1 MYMDI
6 KKYFIYLHEQTI
18 SDMKLVYI
26 FSSFA
31 AKGGTERIFC
41 DKMNWLAEVA
51 GYEIVFVTYEQGNHP
66 FAYPLSNKIRHV
78 DLNTRFFTTGTMPLL
93 KRIRSIFTLPRLFKH
108 RLRQLLD
115 EIQPDVVV
123 STTYALPLFREI
135 LSQPYRHVVESHV
148 CYYQLL
154 LQKKFTHISWLDRK
168 IARHLLEMLKR
179 CEKVVVLTHKDAACW
194 KGYDNIEVIHNVVTN
209 YPEKITDVADRPKR
223 IIAVGR
229 LQAQKGFDLL
239 IQSWQL
245 IAARHPDW
253 QLVVYG
259 HGGDL
264 QKLQQQLEK
273 AGLTSSMTFAGTT
286 DNIYKEYQNS
296 AFYVMSSRY
305 EGWGL
310 VLVEAM
316 SCGLPCVSFDCPYG
330 PSDIIRDGEDGFLV
344 ENGNIQQLAEKMEL
358 LINNKELR
366 ERLGVRSRLNAAR
379 FTSDNIMP
387 QWTKLFETI
396 VQNDNH

>member
-1 MYMDI
+1 MDI

-78 DLNTRFFTTGTMPLL
+78 DLNTRFFTTGAMSLL
-93 KRIRSIFTLPRLFKH
+93 KRIRFKFTMPRLFKH
-108 RLRQLLD
+108 RLRKLLD

-273 AGLTSSMTFAGTT
+273 AGLTSSMTFAGAT

-366 ERLGVRSRLNAAR
+366 KRLGVRARLNAAR

>member
-1 MYMDI
+1 MDI

-66 FAYPLSNKIRHV
+66 FAYPLSKKIRHV
-78 DLNTRFFTTGTMPLL
+78 DLNTRFFTVSTMPLL
-93 KRIRSIFTLPRLFKH
+93 KKIYFKITLPRLFKH

-115 EIQPDVVV
+115 EIQPNLVI
-123 STTYALPLFREI
+123 STTYSLALFREI
-135 LSQPYRHVVESHV
+135 LSMPYRHVVESHV
-148 CYYQLL
+148 YYGRL
-154 LQKKFTHISWLDRK
+154 LQSIFTHIPWWDRK
-168 IARHLLEMLKR
+168 MSQHRLKMLKR
-179 CEKVVVLTHKDAACW
+179 GGRGVVLTHKDAACW
-194 KGYDNIEVIHNVVTN
+194 KDYDNIEVIHNVVTN

-223 IIAVGR
+223 IMAVGR
-229 LQAQKGFDLL
+229 LHEQKGFDLL

-366 ERLGVRSRLNAAR
+366 EWLGVRARLNAAR

>member
-1 MYMDI
+1 MDI

-66 FAYPLSNKIRHV
+66 FAYPLSKKIRHV

-93 KRIRSIFTLPRLFKH
+93 KRIRFKFTLPRLFKH
-108 RLRQLLD
+108 RLRKLLD

-148 CYYQLL
+148 YYQLL
-154 LQKKFTHISWLDRK
+154 LQNTFTHIPWLDRK
-168 IARHLLEMLKR
+168 ISQHLLKMLKR

-229 LQAQKGFDLL
+229 LHEQKGFDLL

-366 ERLGVRSRLNAAR
+366 EWLGVRARLNAAR

>member
-1 MYMDI
+1 MDI

-78 DLNTRFFTTGTMPLL
+78 DLNTRFFTTSTMPLL

-108 RLRQLLD
+108 RLQELLD

-123 STTYALPLFREI
+123 STTYALPLLREI

-154 LQKKFTHISWLDRK
+154 LQNTFTHISWLDRK

-179 CEKVVVLTHKDAACW
+179 CEKVVVLTQKDAACW

-229 LQAQKGFDLL
+229 LHAQKGFDLL

-273 AGLTSSMTFAGTT
+273 AGLTSSMTFAGAT
-286 DNIYKEYQNS
+286 DNIYKEYQDS

-366 ERLGVRSRLNAAR
+366 ERLGVRARLNAAR

>member
-1 MYMDI
+1 MDI

-108 RLRQLLD
+108 RLRKLLD

-194 KGYDNIEVIHNVVTN
+194 KGYVNIEVIHNVVTN

-245 IAARHPDW
+245 IAAWHPDW

-366 ERLGVRSRLNAAR
+366 ERLGVRARLNAAR

>member
-1 MYMDI
+1 MDI

-78 DLNTRFFTTGTMPLL
+78 DLNTRFFTTSTMPLL

-108 RLRQLLD
+108 RLQELLD

-209 YPEKITDVADRPKR
+209 YPEKITDVVDRPKR

-229 LQAQKGFDLL
+229 LHAQKGFDLL

-273 AGLTSSMTFAGTT
+273 AGLTSSMTFAGAT
-286 DNIYKEYQNS
+286 DNIYKEYQDS

-366 ERLGVRSRLNAAR
+366 ERLGVRARLNAAR

-387 QWTKLFETI
+387 QWTKLFDTI

>member
-1 MYMDI
+1 MDI

-41 DKMNWLAEVA
+41 DKMNWLADVA

-66 FAYPLSNKIRHV
+66 LAYPLSDKIRHV
-78 DLNTRFFTTGTMPLL
+78 DLNTRFFTMSTMPLL
-93 KRIRSIFTLPRLFKH
+93 KRIRSIFTMPRLFKH
-108 RLRQLLD
+108 RLRKLLD

-135 LSQPYRHVVESHV
+135 LSLPYRHVVESHV

-168 IARHLLEMLKR
+168 ISRHLLGMLKR

-194 KGYDNIEVIHNVVTN
+194 NGYDNIEVIPNVVTN

-229 LQAQKGFDLL
+229 LHEQKGFDLL

-259 HGGDL
+259 HGGDQ

-273 AGLTSSMTFAGTT
+273 AGLTSSMTFAGKT

-344 ENGNIQQLAEKMEL
+344 ENGNIQQLADRMEQ
-358 LINNKELR
+358 LIDNQPLR
-366 ERLGVRSRLNAAR
+366 QQMGAEARTNAER
-379 FTSDNIMP
+379 FTKDKIMGR
-387 QWTKLFETI
+387 WTQLFENVTK
-396 VQNDNH
+396 N

>member
-1 MYMDI
+1 MDI

-78 DLNTRFFTTGTMPLL
+78 DLNTRFFTTGTMSLL
-93 KRIRSIFTLPRLFKH
+93 KRIYFKITLPRLFKH

-115 EIQPDVVV
+115 EIQPNLVI

-229 LQAQKGFDLL
+229 LHAQKGFDLL

-273 AGLTSSMTFAGTT
+273 AGLTSSMTFAGAT

-366 ERLGVRSRLNAAR
+366 ERLGVQARLNAAR

>member
-1 MYMDI
+1 MDI

-66 FAYPLSNKIRHV
+66 FVYPLSNKIRHV

-93 KRIRSIFTLPRLFKH
+93 KRIRFKFTMPRLFKH
-108 RLRQLLD
+108 RLRKLLD

-123 STTYALPLFREI
+123 STTYALFLFREI

-179 CEKVVVLTHKDAACW
+179 CEKVVVLTQKDAACW
-194 KGYDNIEVIHNVVTN
+194 KGYDNIEVIHNVLTN

-229 LQAQKGFDLL
+229 LHAQKGFDLL

-273 AGLTSSMTFAGTT
+273 AGLTSSMTFAGAT
-286 DNIYKEYQNS
+286 DNIYKEYQDS

-366 ERLGVRSRLNAAR
+366 EWLGVRARLNAAR

>member
-1 MYMDI
+1 MDI

-93 KRIRSIFTLPRLFKH
+93 KRIRFKFTLPRLFKH
-108 RLRQLLD
+108 RLRKLLD

-154 LQKKFTHISWLDRK
+154 LQNTFTHIPWLDRK
-168 IARHLLEMLKR
+168 ISQHLLKMLKR

-229 LQAQKGFDLL
+229 LHEQKGFDLL

-366 ERLGVRSRLNAAR
+366 ERLGVRARLNAAR

>member
-1 MYMDI
+1 MDI

-31 AKGGTERIFC
+31 AKGGTERIIC

-93 KRIRSIFTLPRLFKH
+93 KRIRFKFTMPRLFKH
-108 RLRQLLD
+108 RLRKLLD

-123 STTYALPLFREI
+123 STTYALFLFREI

-148 CYYQLL
+148 YYQLL
-154 LQKKFTHISWLDRK
+154 LQNTFTHIAWLDRK
-168 IARHLLEMLKR
+168 ITLHLLGMLKR

-194 KGYDNIEVIHNVVTN
+194 KGYDNIEVIHNVLTN

-229 LQAQKGFDLL
+229 LHAQKGFDLL

-286 DNIYKEYQNS
+286 DNIYKEYQDS

-366 ERLGVRSRLNAAR
+366 ERLGVRARLNAAR

>member
-1 MYMDI
+1 MDI

-66 FAYPLSNKIRHV
+66 FAYPLSKKIRHV
-78 DLNTRFFTTGTMPLL
+78 DLNTRFFTVSTMPLL
-93 KRIRSIFTLPRLFKH
+93 KRIRFKFTMPRLFKH
-108 RLRQLLD
+108 RLRKLLD

-123 STTYALPLFREI
+123 STTYALPLLREI

-179 CEKVVVLTHKDAACW
+179 CEKVVVLTQKDAACW
-194 KGYDNIEVIHNVVTN
+194 KGYDNIEVIHNVLTN

-229 LQAQKGFDLL
+229 LHAQKGFDLL

-273 AGLTSSMTFAGTT
+273 AGLTSSMTFAGAT
-286 DNIYKEYQNS
+286 DNIYKEYQDS

-366 ERLGVRSRLNAAR
+366 EWLGVRARLNAAR

>member
-1 MYMDI
+1 MDI

-78 DLNTRFFTTGTMPLL
+78 DLNTRFFTTGTMSLL
-93 KRIRSIFTLPRLFKH
+93 KRIYFKITLPRLFKH

-115 EIQPDVVV
+115 EIQPNLVI

-148 CYYQLL
+148 CYGRL
-154 LQKKFTHISWLDRK
+154 LQFIFTHIPWLDRK
-168 IARHLLEMLKR
+168 ISQHLLKMLKR

-229 LQAQKGFDLL
+229 LDEQKGFDLL

-273 AGLTSSMTFAGTT
+273 AGLTSSMTFAGAT

-366 ERLGVRSRLNAAR
+366 ERLGVRARLNAAR

>member
-1 MYMDI
+1 MDI

-93 KRIRSIFTLPRLFKH
+93 KRIRFKFTMPRLFKH
-108 RLRQLLD
+108 RLRKLLD

-148 CYYQLL
+148 YYQLL
-154 LQKKFTHISWLDRK
+154 LQNTFTHIPWLDRK
-168 IARHLLEMLKR
+168 ISQHLLKMLKR

-229 LQAQKGFDLL
+229 LHAQKGFDLL

-366 ERLGVRSRLNAAR
+366 ERLGVRARLNAAR

>member
-1 MYMDI
+1 MDI

-93 KRIRSIFTLPRLFKH
+93 KRIRFKFTLPRLFKH
-108 RLRQLLD
+108 RLRKLLD

-148 CYYQLL
+148 YYQLL
-154 LQKKFTHISWLDRK
+154 LQNTFTHISWLDRK

-229 LQAQKGFDLL
+229 LHEQKGFDLL

-273 AGLTSSMTFAGTT
+273 AGLTSSMTFAGAT

-366 ERLGVRSRLNAAR
+366 ERLGVRARLNAAR

>member
-1 MYMDI
+1 MDI

-78 DLNTRFFTTGTMPLL
+78 DLNTRFFTTSTMPLL
-93 KRIRSIFTLPRLFKH
+93 KRIRFKFTLPRLFKH
-108 RLRQLLD
+108 RLRKLLD

-229 LQAQKGFDLL
+229 LHAQKGFDLL

-273 AGLTSSMTFAGTT
+273 AGLTSSMTFAGAT

-366 ERLGVRSRLNAAR
+366 ERLGVQARLNAAR

>member
-1 MYMDI
+1 MDI

-93 KRIRSIFTLPRLFKH
+93 KRIRFKFTMPRLFKH
-108 RLRQLLD
+108 RLRKLLD

-148 CYYQLL
+148 CYGRL
-154 LQKKFTHISWLDRK
+154 LQFIFTHIPWLDRK
-168 IARHLLEMLKR
+168 ISQHLLKMLKR

-229 LQAQKGFDLL
+229 LDEQKGFDLL

-245 IAARHPDW
+245 IAARYPDW

-273 AGLTSSMTFAGTT
+273 AGLTSSMTFAGAT

-366 ERLGVRSRLNAAR
+366 ERLGVRARLNAAR

>member
-1 MYMDI
+1 MDI

-78 DLNTRFFTTGTMPLL
+78 DLNTRFFTTGTMSLL
-93 KRIRSIFTLPRLFKH
+93 KRIYFKITLPRLFKH

-115 EIQPDVVV
+115 EIQPNLVI

-148 CYYQLL
+148 CYGRL
-154 LQKKFTHISWLDRK
+154 LQFIFTHIPWLDRK
-168 IARHLLEMLKR
+168 ISQHLLKMLKR

-229 LQAQKGFDLL
+229 LDEQKGFDLL

-273 AGLTSSMTFAGTT
+273 AGLTSSMTFAGAT
-286 DNIYKEYQNS
+286 DNIYKEYQDS

-366 ERLGVRSRLNAAR
+366 ERLGVRARLNAAR

>member
-1 MYMDI
+1 MDI

-93 KRIRSIFTLPRLFKH
+93 KRIRFKFTMPRLFKH
-108 RLRQLLD
+108 RLRKLLD

-229 LQAQKGFDLL
+229 LHAQKGFDLL

-366 ERLGVRSRLNAAR
+366 EWLGVRARLNAAR

>member
-1 MYMDI
+1 MDI

-93 KRIRSIFTLPRLFKH
+93 KRIRFKFTMPRLFKH
-108 RLRQLLD
+108 RLRKLLD

-148 CYYQLL
+148 CYGRL
-154 LQKKFTHISWLDRK
+154 LQFIFTHIPWLDRK
-168 IARHLLEMLKR
+168 ISQHLLKMLKR

-229 LQAQKGFDLL
+229 LHAQKGFDLL

-273 AGLTSSMTFAGTT
+273 AGLTSSMTFAGAT

-366 ERLGVRSRLNAAR
+366 ERLGVRARLNAAR

>member
-1 MYMDI
+1 MDI

-93 KRIRSIFTLPRLFKH
+93 KRIRFKFTMPRLFKH
-108 RLRQLLD
+108 RLRKLLD

-123 STTYALPLFREI
+123 STTYALFLFREI

-273 AGLTSSMTFAGTT
+273 AGLTSSMTFAGAT

-366 ERLGVRSRLNAAR
+366 ERLGVRARLNAAR

>member
-1 MYMDI
+1 MDI

-93 KRIRSIFTLPRLFKH
+93 KRIRFKFTMPRLFKH
-108 RLRQLLD
+108 RLRKLLD

-135 LSQPYRHVVESHV
+135 LSLPYRHVVESHV

-229 LQAQKGFDLL
+229 LHAQKGFDLL

-273 AGLTSSMTFAGTT
+273 AGLTSSMTFAGAT
-286 DNIYKEYQNS
+286 DNIYKEYQDS

-330 PSDIIRDGEDGFLV
+330 PSDIIRDGEDGLLV

-366 ERLGVRSRLNAAR
+366 ERLGVRARLNAAR

>member
-1 MYMDI
+1 MDI

-18 SDMKLVYI
+18 TDMKLVYI

-93 KRIRSIFTLPRLFKH
+93 KRIRSKFTLPRLFKH
-108 RLRQLLD
+108 RLRKLLD

-123 STTYALPLFREI
+123 STTYALLLFREI

-148 CYYQLL
+148 YYQLL
-154 LQKKFTHISWLDRK
+154 LQNTFTHIPWLDRK
-168 IARHLLEMLKR
+168 ISQHLLKMLKR

-366 ERLGVRSRLNAAR
+366 ERLGVRARLNAAR

>member
-1 MYMDI
+1 MDI

-66 FAYPLSNKIRHV
+66 LAYPLSDKIRHV
-78 DLNTRFFTTGTMPLL
+78 DLNTRFFTMSTMPLL
-93 KRIRSIFTLPRLFKH
+93 KRIRSIFTMPRLFKH
-108 RLRQLLD
+108 RLRKLLD

-135 LSQPYRHVVESHV
+135 LSLPYRHVVESHV

-168 IARHLLEMLKR
+168 ISRHLLGMLKR

-194 KGYDNIEVIHNVVTN
+194 KGYDNIEVIPNVVTN

-229 LQAQKGFDLL
+229 LHEQKGFDLL

-330 PSDIIRDGEDGFLV
+330 PSDIICDGEDGFLV

-366 ERLGVRSRLNAAR
+366 ERLGVRARLNAAR

>member
-1 MYMDI
+1 M
-6 KKYFIYLHEQTI
+6 
-18 SDMKLVYI
+18 
-26 FSSFA
+26 
-31 AKGGTERIFC
+31 
-41 DKMNWLAEVA
+41 
-51 GYEIVFVTYEQGNHP
+51 
-66 FAYPLSNKIRHV
+66 
-78 DLNTRFFTTGTMPLL
+78 
-93 KRIRSIFTLPRLFKH
+93 
-108 RLRQLLD
+108 
-115 EIQPDVVV
+115 
-123 STTYALPLFREI
+123 
-135 LSQPYRHVVESHV
+135 
-148 CYYQLL
+148 
-154 LQKKFTHISWLDRK
+154 
-168 IARHLLEMLKR
+168 
-179 CEKVVVLTHKDAACW
+179 
-194 KGYDNIEVIHNVVTN
+194 TN
-209 YPEKITDVADRPKR
+209 YPEKITDVSDRPKR

-286 DNIYKEYQNS
+286 DNIYKEYQDS

-366 ERLGVRSRLNAAR
+366 ERLGVRARLNAAR

>member
-1 MYMDI
+1 MDI

-93 KRIRSIFTLPRLFKH
+93 KRIRFKFTMPRLFKH
-108 RLRQLLD
+108 RLRKLLD

-135 LSQPYRHVVESHV
+135 LSLPYRHVVESHV

-229 LQAQKGFDLL
+229 LHAQKGFDLL

-273 AGLTSSMTFAGTT
+273 AGLTSSMTFAGAT
-286 DNIYKEYQNS
+286 DNIYKEYQDS

-305 EGWGL
+305 EGL
-310 VLVEAM
+310 PLMLMEAM

-330 PSDIIRDGEDGFLV
+330 PSDIIAHGEDGFLV
-344 ENGNIQQLAEKMEL
+344 ENGNIQQLAERMEQ
-358 LINNKELR
+358 LIDNEPLR
-366 ERLGVRSRLNAAR
+366 LQMGAKARENASR
-379 FTSDNIMP
+379 FTQDIIMP
-387 QWTKLFETI
+387 TWKKLFEGI
-396 VQNDNH
+396 IQKQ

>member
-1 MYMDI
+1 MDI

-26 FSSFA
+26 FGPFA
-31 AKGGTERIFC
+31 AKGGTERILC

-66 FAYPLSNKIRHV
+66 FAYPLSKKIRHV
-78 DLNTRFFTTGTMPLL
+78 DLNTRFFTVSTMPLL
-93 KRIRSIFTLPRLFKH
+93 KKIYFKITLPRLFKH

-115 EIQPDVVV
+115 EIQPNLVI
-123 STTYALPLFREI
+123 STTYSLALFREI
-135 LSQPYRHVVESHV
+135 LSMPYRHVVESHV
-148 CYYQLL
+148 YYGRL
-154 LQKKFTHISWLDRK
+154 LQSIFTHIPWLDRK
-168 IARHLLEMLKR
+168 ISQHLLKMLKR

-194 KGYDNIEVIHNVVTN
+194 KDYDNIEVIHNVVTN

-229 LQAQKGFDLL
+229 LHAQKGFDLL

-366 ERLGVRSRLNAAR
+366 EWLGVRARLNAAR

>member
-1 MYMDI
+1 MDI

-66 FAYPLSNKIRHV
+66 FAYPLSDKIRHV

-93 KRIRSIFTLPRLFKH
+93 KRIRFKFIMPRLFKH
-108 RLRQLLD
+108 RLRKLLD
-115 EIQPDVVV
+115 EIRPDVVV
-123 STTYALPLFREI
+123 STTYALFLFREI

-148 CYYQLL
+148 YYQLL
-154 LQKKFTHISWLDRK
+154 LQNTFTHIPWLDRK
-168 IARHLLEMLKR
+168 ITLHLLGMLKR

-194 KGYDNIEVIHNVVTN
+194 KGYDNIEVIHNVLTN

-229 LQAQKGFDLL
+229 LHAQKGFDLL

-286 DNIYKEYQNS
+286 DNIYKEYQDS

-366 ERLGVRSRLNAAR
+366 ERLGVRARLNAAR

>member
-1 MYMDI
+1 
-6 KKYFIYLHEQTI
+6 
-18 SDMKLVYI
+18 MKLVYI

-41 DKMNWLAEVA
+41 DKMNWLAEVP

-93 KRIRSIFTLPRLFKH
+93 KRIRFKFTMPRLFKH
-108 RLRQLLD
+108 RLRKLLD

-209 YPEKITDVADRPKR
+209 YPEKTTDVADRPKR

-229 LQAQKGFDLL
+229 LHAQKGFDLL

-264 QKLQQQLEK
+264 QKLQQHLEK
-273 AGLTSSMTFAGTT
+273 AGLTSSMTFAGAT

-366 ERLGVRSRLNAAR
+366 EWLGVRARLNAAR

>member
-1 MYMDI
+1 MDI

-66 FAYPLSNKIRHV
+66 FAYPLSKKIRHV

-93 KRIRSIFTLPRLFKH
+93 KRIRFKFTLPRLFKH
-108 RLRQLLD
+108 RLRKLLD

-123 STTYALPLFREI
+123 STTYALFLFREI

-148 CYYQLL
+148 YYQLL
-154 LQKKFTHISWLDRK
+154 LQNTFTHIPWLDRK
-168 IARHLLEMLKR
+168 ISQHLLKMLKR

-194 KGYDNIEVIHNVVTN
+194 KDYDNIEVIHNVVTN

-229 LQAQKGFDLL
+229 LHAQKGFDLL

-366 ERLGVRSRLNAAR
+366 EWLGVRARLNAAR

>member
-1 MYMDI
+1 MDI

-78 DLNTRFFTTGTMPLL
+78 DLNTRFFTTGTMSLL
-93 KRIRSIFTLPRLFKH
+93 KRIRFKFTMPRLFKH
-108 RLRQLLD
+108 RLRKLLD

-273 AGLTSSMTFAGTT
+273 AGLTSSMTFAGAT

>member
-1 MYMDI
+1 
-6 KKYFIYLHEQTI
+6 
-18 SDMKLVYI
+18 MKLVYI

-93 KRIRSIFTLPRLFKH
+93 KRIRFKFTMPRLFKH
-108 RLRQLLD
+108 RLRKLLG
-115 EIQPDVVV
+115 EIRPDVVV
-123 STTYALPLFREI
+123 STTYALFLFREI

-148 CYYQLL
+148 YYQLL
-154 LQKKFTHISWLDRK
+154 LQNTFTHIPWLDRM
-168 IARHLLEMLKR
+168 ITRHLLEMLKR

-229 LQAQKGFDLL
+229 LHAQKGFDLL

-273 AGLTSSMTFAGTT
+273 AGLTSSMTFAGAT
-286 DNIYKEYQNS
+286 DNIYKEYQDS

-344 ENGNIQQLAEKMEL
+344 ENGNIQQLAEKMEMF
-358 LINNKELR
+358 INNKELR
-366 ERLGVRSRLNAAR
+366 ERMGVQARLNAAR

>member
-1 MYMDI
+1 MDI

-93 KRIRSIFTLPRLFKH
+93 KRIRFKFTLPRLFKH

-115 EIQPDVVV
+115 EIQPNLVI

-229 LQAQKGFDLL
+229 LHAQKGFDLL

-273 AGLTSSMTFAGTT
+273 AGLTSSMTFAGAT

-366 ERLGVRSRLNAAR
+366 ERLGVRARLNAAR

>member
-1 MYMDI
+1 MDI

-26 FSSFA
+26 FGPFA
-31 AKGGTERIFC
+31 AKGGTERILC

-66 FAYPLSNKIRHV
+66 FAYPLSKKIRHV
-78 DLNTRFFTTGTMPLL
+78 DLNTRFFTVSTMPLL
-93 KRIRSIFTLPRLFKH
+93 KKIYFKITLPRLFKH

-115 EIQPDVVV
+115 EIQPNLVI
-123 STTYALPLFREI
+123 STTYSLALFREI
-135 LSQPYRHVVESHV
+135 LSMPYRHVVESHV
-148 CYYQLL
+148 YYGRL
-154 LQKKFTHISWLDRK
+154 LQSIFTHIPWLDRK
-168 IARHLLEMLKR
+168 ISQHLLKMLKR

-194 KGYDNIEVIHNVVTN
+194 KDYDNIEVIHNVVTN

-229 LQAQKGFDLL
+229 LHAQKGFDLL

-366 ERLGVRSRLNAAR
+366 ERLGVRARLNAAR

>member
-1 MYMDI
+1 MDI

-78 DLNTRFFTTGTMPLL
+78 DLNTRFFTTSTMPLL
-93 KRIRSIFTLPRLFKH
+93 KRIRFKFTLPRLFKH

-115 EIQPDVVV
+115 EIQPNLVI

-194 KGYDNIEVIHNVVTN
+194 KGYDNIEVIHNVLTN
-209 YPEKITDVADRPKR
+209 YPEKTTDIADRPKR

-229 LQAQKGFDLL
+229 LHAQKGFDLL

-366 ERLGVRSRLNAAR
+366 ERLGVRARLNAAR

>member
-1 MYMDI
+1 MDI

-78 DLNTRFFTTGTMPLL
+78 ALNTRFFTTGTMSLL
-93 KRIRSIFTLPRLFKH
+93 KRIYFKITLPRLFKH
-108 RLRQLLD
+108 RLRQLLN
-115 EIQPDVVV
+115 EIQPNLVI

-264 QKLQQQLEK
+264 QKLQQQLEE
-273 AGLTSSMTFAGTT
+273 AGLTSSMTFAGAT

-366 ERLGVRSRLNAAR
+366 ERLGVRARLNAAR

>member
-1 MYMDI
+1 MDI

-93 KRIRSIFTLPRLFKH
+93 KRIRFKFTMPRLFKH
-108 RLRQLLD
+108 RLRKLLD

-123 STTYALPLFREI
+123 STTYALFLFREI

-179 CEKVVVLTHKDAACW
+179 CEKVVVLTQKDAACW
-194 KGYDNIEVIHNVVTN
+194 KGYDNIEVIHNVLTN

-229 LQAQKGFDLL
+229 LHAQKGFDLL

-273 AGLTSSMTFAGTT
+273 AGLTSSMTFAGAT
-286 DNIYKEYQNS
+286 DNIYKEYQDS

-366 ERLGVRSRLNAAR
+366 EWLGVRARLNAAR